1 MRVISLLPRF
11 VRGSNQIK
19 CVSIC
24 SDWQYYPQSKVHHLQ
39 MLQIAGLVLLGSD
52 GNAGAGA
59 DGLGDGLGEGLG
71 ATGLG
76 AAGLGDGEGDGLGAG
91 LGAGAGATFCCA
103 ALSLAL
109 MTLSSSWGELAS
121 KYLLTA
127 AALSAAFTS
136 AGGAPGRYCS
146 TRESRGRSVRQSVMM
161 HDAFSAA
168 SHTHTPHHH
177 QCYPASPLMIR
188 LSTPEGRALLRQPRV
203 APPSMCQTCSSPR
216 CHPSRMHWLCRNLQA
231 TLRARESGRVGDL

>member
-1 MRVISLLPRF
+1 M
-11 VRGSNQIK
+11 
-19 CVSIC
+19 
-24 SDWQYYPQSKVHHLQ
+24 
-39 MLQIAGLVLLGSD
+39 
-52 GNAGAGA
+52 
-59 DGLGDGLGEGLG
+59 G

-76 AAGLGDGEGDGLGAG
+76 AAGLGDGEGDGLGTG

-146 TRESRGRSVRQSVMM
+146 TRESRGRSVRQSVRGSRMI
-161 HDAFSAA
+161 HHQQL
-168 SHTHTPHHH
+168 HTHKHQH
-177 QCYPASPLMIR
+177 QCHPASKQDECTADNQQ

-231 TLRARESGRVGDL
+231 TLRARESGRVSDL